1 MLNVHSLMTEQAGND
16 SLIPWI
22 LLGICAVA
30 VVIALIVGYQKGFRR
45 IGFGGLTV
53 CAACGLYFVV
63 ERWLVGV
70 NPINAIALPETLT
83 PPVQALVHS
92 AITAV
97 ACSIVSLIGFGV
109 LSLLVRP
116 SEGEMEKQVLI
127 APTEYG
133 DEYDD
138 DDWDED
144 DHFDVRSLGKGMKNI
159 NQPCLFNRLLGAGAN
174 AVGVLFI
181 TALVIGT
188 LLLAGYVTPFKDSF
202 LKTTYETE
210 WVIKVLGYVRSY
222 WLDFLI
228 IAILTGFI
236 SNGYQSGI
244 FDGIRAVITSVGYLA
259 AFAGG
264 VYLAFSPWTE
274 EGQALAFL
282 NNFVAMVAT
291 PLQEATPLV
300 SPEIAVVVGKVA
312 VGIALGVVLD
322 LVVLLIS
329 WLLGKCAD
337 VSVDGGFIGFVD
349 GILSAVFHVA
359 IGALIVCLLALI
371 LYCLQ
376 QYNVFAV
383 GDLFN
388 ENTSLMKGLFTLFE
402 EWVLPLLQSHF
413 NLGA

>member
-133 DEYDD
+133 DEYDKV
-138 DDWDED
+138 
-144 DHFDVRSLGKGMKNI
+144 FSLENLGLVTETSIYRNSY
-159 NQPCLFNRLLGAGAN
+159 NRLCL
-174 AVGVLFI
+174 
-181 TALVIGT
+181 TTVI
-188 LLLAGYVTPFKDSF
+188 
-202 LKTTYETE
+202 
-210 WVIKVLGYVRSY
+210 IKLREE
-222 WLDFLI
+222 
-228 IAILTGFI
+228 I
-236 SNGYQSGI
+236 SQ
-244 FDGIRAVITSVGYLA
+244 
-259 AFAGG
+259 
-264 VYLAFSPWTE
+264 FS
-274 EGQALAFL
+274 
-282 NNFVAMVAT
+282 
-291 PLQEATPLV
+291 
-300 SPEIAVVVGKVA
+300 
-312 VGIALGVVLD
+312 
-322 LVVLLIS
+322 
-329 WLLGKCAD
+329 
-337 VSVDGGFIGFVD
+337 
-349 GILSAVFHVA
+349 
-359 IGALIVCLLALI
+359 
-371 LYCLQ
+371 
-376 QYNVFAV
+376 
-383 GDLFN
+383 
-388 ENTSLMKGLFTLFE
+388 
-402 EWVLPLLQSHF
+402 
-413 NLGA
+413 